1 MVAVGDGSHSRELCG
16 GTHVRSTAEIGLLK
30 ITAETSSAANVR
42 RIEAFTGPAAV
53 GLLREHDRW
62 LTEISQT
69 LRTRPQDTAAAVNQR
84 ELERKTLEKALAGA
98 ARENGSVDPADLAAR
113 AQQLGEAWILAEAV
127 EVPGANE
134 LLELTD
140 RVKGKLKDAAIVLG
154 SVADGRVHLVVSV
167 APALVQRGLRAG
179 ELVKVAAAVIGGGGG
194 GRDTMAQAGG
204 RYPEKLAEAL
214 QVARE
219 AIDSVLAA

>member
-1 MVAVGDGSHSRELCG
+1 M
-16 GTHVRSTAEIGLLK
+16 
-30 ITAETSSAANVR
+30 
-42 RIEAFTGPAAV
+42 
-53 GLLREHDRW
+53 
-62 LTEISQT
+62 
-69 LRTRPQDTAAAVNQR
+69 NQR

-113 AQQLGEAWILAEAV
+113 AQQMGEAWILAEAV

-179 ELVKVAAAVIGGGGG
+179 EVIKVAAAVIGGGGG